1 MVNGSTYKSS
11 ARIAEYF
18 CQLLAPIV
26 EISLLGD
33 VTAVQGIGVRLARD
47 GRAMPAN
54 ADEPARRQRLDQ
66 LHGVSDLSP
75 RFPCLHQGW
84 P

>member
-1 MVNGSTYKSS
+1 LRKSS
-11 ARIAEYF
+11 ARTAEYF

-47 GRAMPAN
+47 GRTMPAN
-54 ADEPARRQRLDQ
+54 ADEPAGRQRLAQ
-66 LHGVSDLSP
+66 LRGVSDLSS